1 MQEEE
6 RRHISR
12 ELHDGIVQVLVSIKY
27 SLEATGLWLKK
38 AKVDK
43 PQPLEHA
50 QSNLQDAISEI
61 RRISH
66 HLHPRILDELGLSAA
81 MDALATEFSEQTGIT
96 VNVTKPAVRKL
107 VQNSISTTLYRVV
120 QESLINVQKHARA
133 TEVNIEMTIKDKWLT
148 LTIKDNG
155 QGFDADNNSKS
166 DDYGIGLRNLA
177 ERVEYHLGEFSV
189 HSSQAGTQVT
199 ARIPKTS
206 YANTLP
212 VKEGPAE

>member
-1 MQEEE
+1 MM
-6 RRHISR
+6 
-12 ELHDGIVQVLVSIKY
+12 VSIKY
-27 SLEATGLWLKK
+27 SLEATGLWLAK

-50 QSNLQDAISEI
+50 QSNLRDAINEI

-81 MDALATEFSEQTGIT
+81 MDALAVEFSEQTGIA

-107 VQNSISTTLYRVV
+107 VQDSISTTLYRVV
-120 QESLINVQKHARA
+120 QESLINVQKHAHA
-133 TEVNIEMTIKDKWLT
+133 TEVNIDMSIKDKWLT
-148 LTIKDNG
+148 LSISDNG
-155 QGFDADNNSKS
+155 RGFDSQLNDKADE
-166 DDYGIGLRNLA
+166 YGIGLRNLA

-189 HSSQAGTQVT
+189 QSSSSGTLIK

-206 YANTLP
+206 YANNQTVTKGTL
-212 VKEGPAE
+212 A